1 MSAATPAPSAGPT
14 AAAGPTTPADPG
26 ARIEAR
32 ISAAM
37 SELSRQERRAAE
49 TLLEHL
55 GDLATYRA
63 SELARLAGVS
73 KATMSRLF
81 RSLGFA
87 DFEEVREHL
96 RDLRSAGEPRHVEA
110 PSSLA
115 VRADAEA
122 DLVRSALGALDDA
135 AVADVQDRLA
145 AARRVL
151 VLGWR
156 NSYPVALHL
165 REQLLQAR
173 SAVAL
178 APLPGQVVGG
188 ELVDLGPQDAVV
200 AVGFRRR
207 PAGFGAALGAAA
219 ATGAYVVLLSDP
231 TGHRHAAAASTWLRC
246 PVASGLAFD
255 SYAAPMAVAAVLADG
270 VLGRAGAAGRERT
283 GRISQSFEALR
294 EVERWI

>member
-1 MSAATPAPSAGPT
+1 MTEVPT
-14 AAAGPTTPADPG
+14 VPG
-26 ARIEAR
+26 TRIEAR
-32 ISAAM
+32 IAAAM
-37 SELSRQERRAAE
+37 TDLSRQERRAAE

-63 SELARLAGVS
+63 SELATMAGVS

-110 PSSLA
+110 QASLA
-115 VRADAEA
+115 ARADAEA
-122 DLVRSALGALDDA
+122 ELVRTTLAALDDD
-135 AVADVQDRLA
+135 AVRDVQDRLST
-145 AARRVL
+145 ARRVL

-173 SAVAL
+173 AGVTA
-178 APLPGQVVGG
+178 APQPGQSVGE
-188 ELVDLGPQDAVV
+188 ELVDLGPEDVVV

-207 PAGFGAALGAAA
+207 PAGFGAAVAAAA
-219 ATGAYVVLLSDP
+219 ATGAHVVLVSDP
-231 TGHRHAAAASTWLRC
+231 TGHQHAGAVATWLRC

-255 SYAAPMAVAAVLADG
+255 SYAAAMAVVAVLADG
-270 VLGRAGAAGRERT
+270 VLGRTGAAGRERT
-283 GRISQSFEALR
+283 SRISQSFETLK